1 MIKQVLSIEQMQ
13 HLQELGMELKDTM
26 LYWIV
31 YKVGNEKNFV
41 TTRENAME
49 VIDESCGMLPAYTLQ
64 DVLDAL
70 PDEVEIPLYPEKG
83 KYELRIKRMV
93 FNEDKVMYA
102 VVYEQQ
108 DYIDWI
114 VLYSDKVLIDAAYFM
129 LCWTIENGYV
139 ETNKKNE

>member
-1 MIKQVLSIEQMQ
+1 MAKQVLSIGQMQ

-31 YKVGNEKNFV
+31 FKVGNEKNFV

-70 PDEVEIPLYPEKG
+70 PVQVEIPLHPEKG

-93 FNEDKVMYA
+93 FNEYKVMYA

-114 VLYSDKVLIDAAYFM
+114 VLYSDKVLIDAAYE
-129 LCWTIENGYV
+129 LLVWCIENKFV
-139 ETNKKNE
+139 ETNKNE